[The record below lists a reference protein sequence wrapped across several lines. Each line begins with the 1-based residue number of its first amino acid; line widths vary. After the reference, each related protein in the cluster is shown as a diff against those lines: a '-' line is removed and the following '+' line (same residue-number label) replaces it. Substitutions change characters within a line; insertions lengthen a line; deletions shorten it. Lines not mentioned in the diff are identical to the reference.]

1 MTIKE
6 ADKAQAPSDLAA
18 WPAPAK
24 LNLMLLVLGRR
35 TDGYHNLQTVF
46 QFLDHGDELRFR
58 PRTDGQIALMTPQ
71 PGIPPE
77 QDLITRAARLLNQE
91 TATKSGADIWLHKR
105 IPLGGGLGGG
115 SSNAATTLM
124 ALNQLWQLGLDTK
137 ALMRLGVSLGADVP
151 IFVSGQAAWAEG
163 VGEILTPLELPCPW
177 YLVLTPD
184 CHVSTGQ
191 VFADPELTRNARP
204 STIAD
209 FLRGARDNSCEPLV
223 RQRYPRVDGLMRW
236 LGQFT
241 RPYLTG
247 TGASVFGILET
258 EAQAQRLLDAAKG
271 HYQGFIARGMNRSP
285 VLDGPKR

>member
-1 MTIKE
+1 
-6 ADKAQAPSDLAA
+6 
-18 WPAPAK
+18 
-24 LNLMLLVLGRR
+24 MLLVLDRR

-46 QFLDHGDELRFR
+46 QFLDHGDELRFC
-58 PRTDGQIALMTPQ
+58 PRTDGHIRLMTPQ
-71 PGIPPE
+71 SGIPPE
-77 QDLITRAARLLNQE
+77 QDLITRAALLLKKE
-91 TATKSGADIWLHKR
+91 TNTARGADIWLHKR

-115 SSNAATTLM
+115 SSNAATALV

-137 ALMRLGVSLGADVP
+137 ALIRLGVTLGADVP

-163 VGEILTPLELPCPW
+163 VGERLNPLTLPCPW

-191 VFADPELTRNARP
+191 VFADPELTRNAQP

-209 FLRGARDNSCEPLV
+209 FLLGHRDNSCEPLV
-223 RQRYPRVDGLMRW
+223 RRKYPKVDGLMHW

-247 TGASVFGILET
+247 TGASVFGILDT
-258 EAQAQRLLDAAKG
+258 KAQAQRLLDAAKG
-271 HYQGFIARGMNRSP
+271 RYQGFIAKGLNRSP
-285 VLDGPKR
+285 LMDGPRC